1 MILYITGQPSDLRK
15 FFIKVERNTPIR
27 NAFIIGGGK
36 IAVYLCEILYKQKI
50 IFKLVEKDREKAKYF
65 ASKYPEMEIVC
76 GDGSD
81 REFLISQGIK
91 NYDILISLT
100 GLDEENMILSLV
112 AEKLGV
118 KRSITKV
125 SRPYLIDL
133 FEEIQIASV
142 VNPQSL
148 VSDLIVGII
157 RAQKN
162 TLGTNI
168 RNLHRIA
175 NNKIEISEFHITKE
189 SNITNIPLT
198 EIDLIN
204 NTLITYII
212 RKGNI
217 IVPTGNDMIQ
227 IGDYVI
233 ICSKHKINE
242 IEEIV
247 KS

>member
-1 MILYITGQPSDLRK
+1 
-15 FFIKVERNTPIR
+15 
-27 NAFIIGGGK
+27 
-36 IAVYLCEILYKQKI
+36 
-50 IFKLVEKDREKAKYF
+50 
-65 ASKYPEMEIVC
+65 MEIVC

-157 RAQKN
+157 RAQKS

>member
-1 MILYITGQPSDLRK
+1 
-15 FFIKVERNTPIR
+15 
-27 NAFIIGGGK
+27 
-36 IAVYLCEILYKQKI
+36 
-50 IFKLVEKDREKAKYF
+50 
-65 ASKYPEMEIVC
+65 MEIVC

-157 RAQKN
+157 RAQKI
-162 TLGTNI
+162 L
-168 RNLHRIA
+168 
-175 NNKIEISEFHITKE
+175 
-189 SNITNIPLT
+189 
-198 EIDLIN
+198 
-204 NTLITYII
+204 
-212 RKGNI
+212 
-217 IVPTGNDMIQ
+217 
-227 IGDYVI
+227 
-233 ICSKHKINE
+233 
-242 IEEIV
+242 
-247 KS
+247 